1 MLQEYTTFTHV
12 DQQTRAQAELDAYIE
27 AQSQEIAPEIEI
39 DSIPDRDFGE
49 LYRVWHG
56 SQILGTFYQALD
68 GLWMIQSNHT
78 DSQIR
83 CNTASEAQMLIV
95 ATAGLLVAGTS
106 EEADIDELLDKPF
119 DELTPSEWER
129 LKQHSQALELS
140 AA

>member
-1 MLQEYTTFTHV
+1 MIEFKPMLQHSHFV
-12 DQQTRAQAELDAYIE
+12 SIDSQAIAQAELNEYIE

-83 CNTASEAQMLIV
+83 CNTAGEAQLLIV
-95 ATAGLLVAGTS
+95 AIAGLLVAGTS

-119 DELTPSEWER
+119 DELTPSFGGTIEATR
-129 LKQHSQALELS
+129 TS
-140 AA
+140 